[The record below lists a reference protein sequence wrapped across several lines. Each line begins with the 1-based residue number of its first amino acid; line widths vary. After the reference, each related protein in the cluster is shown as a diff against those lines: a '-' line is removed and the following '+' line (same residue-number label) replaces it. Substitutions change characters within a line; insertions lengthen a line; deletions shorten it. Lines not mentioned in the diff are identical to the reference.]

1 MDLEIRP
8 VTEDELLDFV
18 RAEWA
23 TFSMQPAEEELGT
36 LLEREELERTL
47 AAFDRGRVV
56 ATARAFSEELTVPG
70 PLTVPAAAVTSV
82 GVLPTHRRR
91 GLLTELMR
99 RQLADVRDR
108 GEPLAILHA
117 SESGI
122 YARFGY
128 GTAMLAASYE
138 IETRHAAFT
147 HAVGPPGEVVLVDK
161 DEARA
166 TLPGVF
172 DRVRRTRAGEVSRRP
187 SWWESEV
194 FGEPEHH
201 RRGASPLFF
210 VVRRDAAGEIDG
222 YASYRTRPSSDPGFF
237 RHTLEVTD
245 FVALTLDAYAAL
257 WRYCLDVDLVATVK
271 AANWPLDDPLRWMLA
286 DPRHLLVTQVADVLW
301 VRPVDV
307 GRTLS
312 ARRYAV
318 AGGITFRV
326 SDPFCPEKD
335 GTYALEGG
343 PDGAHCLRVDGD
355 GDLALDVS
363 DIGAAYL
370 GGVSFSTLTRAGRVM
385 EVTPGSL
392 VRADAMFGCTPAPWT
407 ATHF

>member
-1 MDLEIRP
+1 MDLQIRP
-8 VTEDELLDFV
+8 VDAEELLDFV

-23 TFSMQPAEEELGT
+23 TFSMQPAEDELGT
-36 LLEREELERTL
+36 PLEAEELDRTL
-47 AAFDRGRVV
+47 AVFDRGRIV

-70 PLTVPAAAVTSV
+70 PMTVPAAAVTSV

-99 RQLADVRDR
+99 RQLADVRDH
-108 GEPLAILHA
+108 GEPVAVLHA
-117 SESGI
+117 SESNI
-122 YARFGY
+122 YGRFGY
-128 GTAMLAASYE
+128 GMATFGASYE
-138 IETRHAAFT
+138 IDTRHTAFT
-147 HAVGPPGEVVLVDK
+147 HGVGSRGEVVLVDK

-172 DRVRRTRAGEVSRRP
+172 DRVRRTRPGEVSRRP

-194 FGEPEHH
+194 FREPEHH

-210 VVRRDAAGEIDG
+210 VVRRSAGGEIEG
-222 YASYRTRPSSDPGFF
+222 YASYRTRPSWDPGFF

-245 FVALTLDAYAAL
+245 FVALTVDAHAAL

-286 DPRHLLVTQVADVLW
+286 DPRRLLVTQVADVLW

-307 GRTLS
+307 RRTLS
-312 ARRYAV
+312 ARRYTAP
-318 AGGITFRV
+318 GRLTFRI
-326 SDPFCPEKD
+326 SDPFCPDNE
-335 GTYALEGG
+335 GTYVLEGG
-343 PDGAHCLRVDGD
+343 ADGAECRRVGGD

-370 GGVSFSTLTRAGRVM
+370 GGVSFSTLARAGRVT

-392 VRADAMFGCTPAPWT
+392 FAADAMFGCTPGPWT